1 MLRWMEEY
9 ARRLQE
15 GWYTVKNLWD
25 DDITRGV
32 CLYPEAGPAL
42 AEAVTRGVKVREKRL
57 RQKAPVR
64 EAPEDTAFPQGVT
77 ILLFCCT

>member
-1 MLRWMEEY
+1 MTPERLARGVPDGSPLVPSGDGMLRWMEEY

-15 GWYTVKNLWD
+15 GWYAMKNLWD

-42 AEAVTRGVKVREKRL
+42 AESVTRGVKVRES
-57 RQKAPVR
+57 
-64 EAPEDTAFPQGVT
+64 D
-77 ILLFCCT
+77 